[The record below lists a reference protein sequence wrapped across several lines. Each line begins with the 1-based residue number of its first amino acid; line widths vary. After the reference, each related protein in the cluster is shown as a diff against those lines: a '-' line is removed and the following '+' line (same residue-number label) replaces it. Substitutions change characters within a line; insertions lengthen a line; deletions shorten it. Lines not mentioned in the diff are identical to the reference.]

1 MRTIIFLFVLLSSSL
16 SFAQPGVAPQ
26 KEVGGVMS
34 YIHTVEP
41 GNTLWGLQQMYG
53 VKVGD
58 IMSNNS
64 NLNEGLS
71 VGQKIIIPVPNYVK
85 PLPETSKYK
94 VKKGETLYG
103 LSRKFNT
110 TVDEL
115 IKINPELSKGLKK
128 GQLIQVPGKIE
139 SEIAEE
145 IEPEIIDEPVPNPFV
160 ADTILETQETVTV
173 SFSDSIVRHNV
184 MSHETMYSISKRFM
198 VSIEKIMEINKL
210 STTRLSEGQVLV
222 IPVKSER
229 ITKVPVK
236 PVPDVYE
243 PDDNEPLIF
252 EIKERYK
259 IAVILPLHLDYG
271 PGYSKYVSSVATQF
285 YMGALMALDSLKAM
299 GLNADVHFFDS
310 KNDSAAVQAL
320 VNGSEFLDVDL
331 VIGPFFSKTQAIV
344 AQYCKNNK
352 IRMVCP
358 VSSESKL
365 LEKNR
370 LVYASVPSN
379 ITLVTGLAQ
388 YVLRTH
394 AKDKIILV
402 KSTDKDDL
410 PLYEAFRKSFNESP
424 MLGESRPA
432 LRETTIDGMKSYLDR
447 SSKNIII
454 IPTLDKTT
462 GVRFMNTLNR
472 SSFKAK
478 PDEIYVFG
486 MKEWV
491 DFTDI
496 NNIYKNKF
504 NLHFGSPNFVD
515 YYTDEMI
522 ELNRT
527 FRREYNTD
535 MSKMAVQAYDVFLFY
550 CSNFFLENQKP
561 NLMMNNFRMEQFSE
575 SDGYENQNVF
585 IVEQEEYELRDSENP
600 IND

>member
-34 YIHTVEP
+34 YIHTVEL

-53 VKVGD
+53 VKVED

-210 STTRLSEGQVLV
+210 STTRLSEGQVLI

-331 VIGPFFSKTQAIV
+331 VIGPFFSKTQAIL
-344 AQYCKNNK
+344 AEYCKNNK

-394 AKDKIILV
+394 AQDKIILV

-462 GVRFMNTLNR
+462 GIRFMNTLNR

-527 FRREYNTD
+527 FRHEYNTD
-535 MSKMAVQAYDVFLFY
+535 MSKIAVQAYDVFLFY

-585 IVEQEEYELRDSENP
+585 ILEQEEYELRDSENP

>member
-53 VKVGD
+53 VKVED

-344 AQYCKNNK
+344 AEYCKNNK

-358 VSSESKL
+358 VSFESKL

-394 AKDKIILV
+394 AQDKIILV

-424 MLGESRPA
+424 ILGESRPA

>member
-34 YIHTVEP
+34 YIHTVEL

-53 VKVGD
+53 VRVED

-139 SEIAEE
+139 PEIAEE

-210 STTRLSEGQVLV
+210 STTRLSEGQVLI

-236 PVPDVYE
+236 PVPDVYD

-344 AQYCKNNK
+344 AEYCKNNK

-394 AKDKIILV
+394 AQDKIILV

-462 GVRFMNTLNR
+462 GIRFMNTLNR

-491 DFTDI
+491 DFKDI

-585 IVEQEEYELRDSENP
+585 ILEQEEYELRDSENP

>member
-1 MRTIIFLFVLLSSSL
+1 MRIIIFLFVLLSSSQ

-34 YIHTVEP
+34 YIHTVES

-53 VKVGD
+53 VKVED
-58 IMSNNS
+58 IMSNNP
-64 NLNEGLS
+64 NLSEGLS

-85 PLPETSKYK
+85 PLPETSEYK

-115 IKINPELSKGLKK
+115 IKINPELSEGLKK
-128 GQLIQVPGKIE
+128 GQLIQAPGKIE
-139 SEIAEE
+139 PEFAAEIV
-145 IEPEIIDEPVPNPFV
+145 PDIIDEPVPNPFV
-160 ADTILETQETVTV
+160 ADTIAETQETVTV
-173 SFSDSIVRHNV
+173 SFSDSIVRHSV

-210 STTRLSEGQVLV
+210 STTRLSEGQVLI

-236 PVPDVYE
+236 PVPDVYD
-243 PDDNEPLIF
+243 PDDSEPLNF
-252 EIKERYK
+252 DIKKRYK

-271 PGYSKYVSSVATQF
+271 PGYSKYVSSVATQY
-285 YMGALMALDSLKAM
+285 YMGASMALDSLKAM

-331 VIGPFFSKTQAIV
+331 VIGPFFPKTQAIV
-344 AQYCKNNK
+344 AEYCKNNK

-394 AKDKIILV
+394 AQDKIILV
-402 KSTDKDDL
+402 KPTDKDDL
-410 PLYEAFRKSFNESP
+410 PLYEAFRKSFHESP
-424 MLGESRPA
+424 VLGEIRPA

-454 IPTLDKTT
+454 IPTVNKNT
-462 GVRFMNTLNR
+462 GVTFMNTLNR

-496 NNIYKNKF
+496 NNLYKNKF

-522 ELNRT
+522 ELNRA
-527 FRREYNTD
+527 FRRKYNTD
-535 MSKMAVQAYDVFLFY
+535 MTKMAIQAYDVFLFY

-561 NLMMNNFRMEQFSE
+561 NLMMNNFRMEQVSE
-575 SDGYENQNVF
+575 SDGFENQNVY
-585 IVEQEEYELRDSENP
+585 IVEQEEYELRDSEKP

>member
-53 VKVGD
+53 VKVED

-139 SEIAEE
+139 PEIAEE

-344 AQYCKNNK
+344 AEYCKNNK

-394 AKDKIILV
+394 AQDKIILV

-491 DFTDI
+491 DFKDI

-585 IVEQEEYELRDSENP
+585 ILEQEEYELRDSENP

>member
-53 VKVGD
+53 VKVED

-344 AQYCKNNK
+344 AEYCKNNK

-394 AKDKIILV
+394 AQDKIILV

>member
-344 AQYCKNNK
+344 AEYCKNNK

>member
-394 AKDKIILV
+394 AQDKIILV

>member
-34 YIHTVEP
+34 YIHTVEL

-53 VKVGD
+53 VRVED

-139 SEIAEE
+139 PEIAEE

-210 STTRLSEGQVLV
+210 STTRLSEGQVLI

-236 PVPDVYE
+236 PVPDVYD

-394 AKDKIILV
+394 AQDKIILV

-527 FRREYNTD
+527 FRHEYNTD
-535 MSKMAVQAYDVFLFY
+535 MSKIAVQAYDVFLFY

-585 IVEQEEYELRDSENP
+585 ILEQEEYELRDSENP

>member
-53 VKVGD
+53 VKVED

-252 EIKERYK
+252 EIKERCK

-344 AQYCKNNK
+344 AEYCKNNK

>member
-53 VKVGD
+53 VKVED

-344 AQYCKNNK
+344 AEYCKNNK

-394 AKDKIILV
+394 AQDKIILV

-462 GVRFMNTLNR
+462 GIRFMNTLNR

-491 DFTDI
+491 DFKDI

-585 IVEQEEYELRDSENP
+585 ILEQEEYELRDSENP

>member
-344 AQYCKNNK
+344 AEYCKNNK

-358 VSSESKL
+358 VSFESKL

-394 AKDKIILV
+394 AQDKIILV

>member
-1 MRTIIFLFVLLSSSL
+1 MRIIIFLFVLLSSSQ

-34 YIHTVEP
+34 YIHTVES

-53 VKVGD
+53 VKVED
-58 IMSNNS
+58 IMSNNP
-64 NLNEGLS
+64 NLSEGLS

-85 PLPETSKYK
+85 PLPETSEYK

-115 IKINPELSKGLKK
+115 IKINPELSEGLKK
-128 GQLIQVPGKIE
+128 GQLIQAPGKIE
-139 SEIAEE
+139 PEFAAEIV
-145 IEPEIIDEPVPNPFV
+145 PDIIDEPVPNPFV
-160 ADTILETQETVTV
+160 ADTIAETQETVTV
-173 SFSDSIVRHNV
+173 SFSDSIVRHSV

-210 STTRLSEGQVLV
+210 STTRLSEGQVLI

-236 PVPDVYE
+236 PVPDVYD
-243 PDDNEPLIF
+243 PDDSEPLNF
-252 EIKERYK
+252 DIKKRYK

-271 PGYSKYVSSVATQF
+271 PGYSKYVSSVATQY
-285 YMGALMALDSLKAM
+285 YMGASMALDSLKAM

-331 VIGPFFSKTQAIV
+331 VIGPFFPKTQAIV
-344 AQYCKNNK
+344 AEYCKNNK

-388 YVLRTH
+388 YVL
-394 AKDKIILV
+394 
-402 KSTDKDDL
+402 
-410 PLYEAFRKSFNESP
+410 
-424 MLGESRPA
+424 
-432 LRETTIDGMKSYLDR
+432 
-447 SSKNIII
+447 
-454 IPTLDKTT
+454 
-462 GVRFMNTLNR
+462 
-472 SSFKAK
+472 
-478 PDEIYVFG
+478 
-486 MKEWV
+486 
-491 DFTDI
+491 
-496 NNIYKNKF
+496 
-504 NLHFGSPNFVD
+504 
-515 YYTDEMI
+515 
-522 ELNRT
+522 
-527 FRREYNTD
+527 
-535 MSKMAVQAYDVFLFY
+535 
-550 CSNFFLENQKP
+550 
-561 NLMMNNFRMEQFSE
+561 
-575 SDGYENQNVF
+575 
-585 IVEQEEYELRDSENP
+585 
-600 IND
+600 

>member
-1 MRTIIFLFVLLSSSL
+1 
-16 SFAQPGVAPQ
+16 
-26 KEVGGVMS
+26 
-34 YIHTVEP
+34 
-41 GNTLWGLQQMYG
+41 MYG
-53 VKVGD
+53 VKVED

-344 AQYCKNNK
+344 AEYCKNNK

-447 SSKNIII
+447 SSKIIII

-535 MSKMAVQAYDVFLFY
+535 MSKMAVQAYDVFLFD

>member
-34 YIHTVEP
+34 YIHTVEL

-53 VKVGD
+53 VRVED

-210 STTRLSEGQVLV
+210 STTRLSEGQVLI

-236 PVPDVYE
+236 PVPDVYD

-331 VIGPFFSKTQAIV
+331 VIGPFFSKTQAIL
-344 AQYCKNNK
+344 AEYCKNNK

-394 AKDKIILV
+394 AQDKIILV

-462 GVRFMNTLNR
+462 GIRFMNTLNR

-527 FRREYNTD
+527 FRHEYNTD
-535 MSKMAVQAYDVFLFY
+535 MSKIAVQAYDVFLFY

-585 IVEQEEYELRDSENP
+585 ILEQEEYELRDSENP

>member
-53 VKVGD
+53 VKVED

-344 AQYCKNNK
+344 AEYCKNNK

-462 GVRFMNTLNR
+462 GIRFMNTLNR

-585 IVEQEEYELRDSENP
+585 ILEQEEYELRDSENP

>member
-1 MRTIIFLFVLLSSSL
+1 MRTILILFVLLSSSQL
-16 SFAQPGVAPQ
+16 FAQPGVAPQ
-26 KEVGGVMS
+26 KEVAGVMS
-34 YIHTVEP
+34 YIHTVES

-53 VKVGD
+53 VSVEE
-58 IMSNNS
+58 IMSNNPD
-64 NLNEGLS
+64 LNEGLS
-71 VGQKIIIPVPNYVK
+71 LGQKIIIPVPNYVK

-94 VKKGETLYG
+94 VRKGETLYG

-115 IKINPELSKGLKK
+115 IKINPELSEGLKK

-139 SEIAEE
+139 PEIAVE
-145 IEPEIIDEPVPNPFV
+145 IVPEIIDEPVPNPFV
-160 ADTILETQETVTV
+160 ADTIAETQEAITV
-173 SFSDSIVRHNV
+173 SFSDSIVRHSV

-198 VSIEKIMEINKL
+198 VSIEKIMKVNDL
-210 STTRLSEGQVLV
+210 SSTRLSDGQILI

-229 ITKVPVK
+229 ITRVPVK
-236 PVPDVYE
+236 PVPDVYD
-243 PDDNEPLIF
+243 PDNGEPLIF
-252 EIKERYK
+252 ESKERYK

-271 PGYSKYVSSVATQF
+271 PGYSKFVSSAATQY
-285 YMGALMALDSLKAM
+285 YMGASMALDSLKAM

-310 KNDSAAVQAL
+310 KNDSAAVLAL
-320 VNGSEFLDVDL
+320 VNGNEFEGVDL
-331 VIGPFFSKTQAIV
+331 VIGPFFPKTQAIV
-344 AQYCKNNK
+344 AEYCKNNM

-379 ITLVTGLAQ
+379 ITLINGLAQ

-394 AKDKIILV
+394 AHDKIILV
-402 KSTDKDDL
+402 KPTNKKDL

-424 MLGESRPA
+424 VIGLSRPA
-432 LRETTIDGMKSYLDR
+432 LKETTIDGMKSYLDR

-454 IPTLDKTT
+454 IPTVDKNT
-462 GVRFMNTLNR
+462 GVKFMNTLNR
-472 SSFKAK
+472 SSFRAK
-478 PDEIYVFG
+478 PDEIFVFG

-496 NNIYKNKF
+496 NNLYKNKF

-522 ELNRT
+522 ELNRA

-561 NLMMNNFRMEQFSE
+561 NLMMNDFRMEQVSE

-585 IVEQEEYELRDSENP
+585 VVEQEEYELRDSENL
-600 IND
+600 IHD

>member
-53 VKVGD
+53 VKVED

-344 AQYCKNNK
+344 AEYCKNNK

-358 VSSESKL
+358 VSFESKL

-394 AKDKIILV
+394 AQDKIILV

>member
-53 VKVGD
+53 VKVED

-344 AQYCKNNK
+344 AEYCKNNK

-394 AKDKIILV
+394 AQDKIILV

-585 IVEQEEYELRDSENP
+585 ILEQEEYELRDSENP

>member
-16 SFAQPGVAPQ
+16 SFAQPGVATQ

-34 YIHTVEP
+34 YIHTVEL

-53 VKVGD
+53 VRVED

-210 STTRLSEGQVLV
+210 STTRLSEGQVLI

-236 PVPDVYE
+236 PVPDVYD

-344 AQYCKNNK
+344 AEYCKNNK

-394 AKDKIILV
+394 AQDKIILV

-585 IVEQEEYELRDSENP
+585 ILEQEEYELRDSENP

>member
-34 YIHTVEP
+34 YIHTVEL

-53 VKVGD
+53 VKVED

-210 STTRLSEGQVLV
+210 STTRLSEGQVLI

-236 PVPDVYE
+236 PVPDVYD

-344 AQYCKNNK
+344 AEYCKNNK

-394 AKDKIILV
+394 AQDKIILV

-462 GVRFMNTLNR
+462 GIRFMNTLNR

-527 FRREYNTD
+527 FRHEYNTD
-535 MSKMAVQAYDVFLFY
+535 MSKIAVQAYDVFLFY

-585 IVEQEEYELRDSENP
+585 ILEQEEYELRDSENP

>member
-53 VKVGD
+53 VKVED

-344 AQYCKNNK
+344 AEYCKNNK

-424 MLGESRPA
+424 MLGEIRPA

>member
-344 AQYCKNNK
+344 AEYCKNNK

-585 IVEQEEYELRDSENP
+585 ILEQEEYELRDSENR

>member
-53 VKVGD
+53 VKVED

-344 AQYCKNNK
+344 AEYCKNNK

-424 MLGESRPA
+424 MLGEIRPA

-550 CSNFFLENQKP
+550 CSNFLLENQKP

-585 IVEQEEYELRDSENP
+585 ILEQEEYELRDSENR

>member
-1 MRTIIFLFVLLSSSL
+1 MRTIIFLFVLLSSSQ

-53 VKVGD
+53 VKVED
-58 IMSNNS
+58 IMSNNP

-115 IKINPELSKGLKK
+115 IKINPELSEGLKK

-139 SEIAEE
+139 PEIAAE

-160 ADTILETQETVTV
+160 ADTIVETQETVTV
-173 SFSDSIVRHNV
+173 SFSDSIVRHSV

-210 STTRLSEGQVLV
+210 STTRLSEGQVLI

-236 PVPDVYE
+236 PVPDVYD

-252 EIKERYK
+252 DIKKRYK

-271 PGYSKYVSSVATQF
+271 PGYSKYVSSAATQY
-285 YMGALMALDSLKAM
+285 YMGASMALDSLKAM

-310 KNDSAAVQAL
+310 KNDSATVQAL

-331 VIGPFFSKTQAIV
+331 VIGPFFPKTQAIV
-344 AQYCKNNK
+344 AEYCKNNK

-394 AKDKIILV
+394 AQDKIILV
-402 KSTDKDDL
+402 KPTDKDDL

-424 MLGESRPA
+424 VLGESRPA

-454 IPTLDKTT
+454 IPTVDKNT
-462 GVRFMNTLNR
+462 GVKFMNTLNR
-472 SSFKAK
+472 SSFRAK
-478 PDEIYVFG
+478 PDEIYVFA

-522 ELNRT
+522 ELNRA

-535 MSKMAVQAYDVFLFY
+535 MTKMAVQAYDVFLFY

-561 NLMMNNFRMEQFSE
+561 NLMMNNFRMEQVSE

>member
-53 VKVGD
+53 VKVED

-344 AQYCKNNK
+344 AEYCKNNK

>member
-53 VKVGD
+53 VKVED

-210 STTRLSEGQVLV
+210 STTRLSEGQVLI

-344 AQYCKNNK
+344 AEYCKNNK

-527 FRREYNTD
+527 FRHEYNTD
-535 MSKMAVQAYDVFLFY
+535 MSKIAVQAYDVFLFY

-585 IVEQEEYELRDSENP
+585 ILEQEEYELRDSENP

>member
-344 AQYCKNNK
+344 AEYCKNNK

-550 CSNFFLENQKP
+550 CSNFLLENQKP

-585 IVEQEEYELRDSENP
+585 ILEQEEYELRDSENR

>member
-16 SFAQPGVAPQ
+16 SFAQPGVATQ

-34 YIHTVEP
+34 YIHTVEL

-53 VKVGD
+53 VRVED

-139 SEIAEE
+139 PEIAEE

-210 STTRLSEGQVLV
+210 STTRLSEGQVLI

-236 PVPDVYE
+236 PVPDVYD

-285 YMGALMALDSLKAM
+285 YMGALMAIDSLKAM

-344 AQYCKNNK
+344 AEYCKNNK

-394 AKDKIILV
+394 AQDKIILV

-410 PLYEAFRKSFNESP
+410 PLYEAVRKSFNESP

-462 GVRFMNTLNR
+462 GIRFMNTLNR

-491 DFTDI
+491 DFKDI

-527 FRREYNTD
+527 FRHEYNTD
-535 MSKMAVQAYDVFLFY
+535 MSKIAVQAYDVFLFY

-585 IVEQEEYELRDSENP
+585 ILEQEEYELRDSENP

>member
-53 VKVGD
+53 VKVED

-331 VIGPFFSKTQAIV
+331 VIGPFFSKTQAIL
-344 AQYCKNNK
+344 AEYCKNNK

-394 AKDKIILV
+394 AQDKIILV

>member
-53 VKVGD
+53 VKVED

-236 PVPDVYE
+236 PVPDVYD

-344 AQYCKNNK
+344 AEYCKNNK

>member
-344 AQYCKNNK
+344 AEYCKNNK

-550 CSNFFLENQKP
+550 CSNFLLENQKP

-585 IVEQEEYELRDSENP
+585 IVEQEEYELRDSENR

>member
-344 AQYCKNNK
+344 AEYCKNNK

-424 MLGESRPA
+424 MLGEIRPA

>member
-344 AQYCKNNK
+344 AEYCKNNK

-550 CSNFFLENQKP
+550 CSNFLLENQKP

>member
-1 MRTIIFLFVLLSSSL
+1 MRTILILFVLLSSSQL
-16 SFAQPGVAPQ
+16 FAQPGVAPQ
-26 KEVGGVMS
+26 KEVEGVMS
-34 YIHTVEP
+34 YIHTVES

-53 VKVGD
+53 VSVEK

-71 VGQKIIIPVPNYVK
+71 IGQKVIIPVPNYVA
-85 PLPETSKYK
+85 PLPETSRYK
-94 VKKGETLYG
+94 VKRGDTLYG
-103 LSRKFNT
+103 LSRKFKT

-115 IKINPELSKGLKK
+115 IKINPELSEGLQK

-139 SEIAEE
+139 PAIVVE
-145 IEPEIIDEPVPNPFV
+145 IETENIYEPVPNPFI
-160 ADTILETQETVTV
+160 ADTISETQETVNV
-173 SFSDSIVRHNV
+173 SFSDSIVRHSV
-184 MSHETMYSISKRFM
+184 MSHETMYSISRRFM
-198 VSIEKIMEINKL
+198 VPIEKIMEVNKL
-210 STTRLSEGQVLV
+210 STTRLSEGQVLI

-236 PVPDVYE
+236 SVPDVYD

-252 EIKERYK
+252 DVKERYK

-271 PGYSKYVSSVATQF
+271 PEYSKYVSSVATQY
-285 YMGALMALDSLKAM
+285 YMGASMALDSLKAM

-310 KNDSAAVQAL
+310 KNDSVAVL
-320 VNGSEFLDVDL
+320 ELINGIEFNDVDL
-331 VIGPFFSKTQAIV
+331 VIGPFFAKTQAIV
-344 AQYCKNNK
+344 AEYCKNNK

-379 ITLVTGLAQ
+379 ITLVNGLAQ

-394 AKDKIILV
+394 ANDNIILV
-402 KSTDKDDL
+402 KPTDKKDL
-410 PLYEAFRKSFNESP
+410 PLYEAFRKSFNEFP
-424 MLGESRPA
+424 VLELSRPA
-432 LRETTIDGMKSYLDR
+432 LRETTIDGMKSFLNR

-454 IPTLDKTT
+454 IPTINKTT
-462 GVRFMNTLNR
+462 GVKFMNTLNR

-478 PDEIYVFG
+478 RDEIFVFG

-522 ELNRT
+522 ELNRA

-535 MSKMAVQAYDVFLFY
+535 MSKMAIQAYDVFLFY
-550 CSNFFLENQKP
+550 CSNFFLENKKP
-561 NLMMNNFRMEQFSE
+561 NLMMNNFRMEQVSE

-585 IVEQEEYELRDSENP
+585 IVEQEEYELRDGEKR

>member
-53 VKVGD
+53 VKVED

-344 AQYCKNNK
+344 AEYCKNNK

-527 FRREYNTD
+527 FRHEYNTD
-535 MSKMAVQAYDVFLFY
+535 MSKIAVQAYDVFLFY

>member
-53 VKVGD
+53 VKVED

-344 AQYCKNNK
+344 AEYCKNNK

-394 AKDKIILV
+394 AQDKIILV

-527 FRREYNTD
+527 FRHEYNTD
-535 MSKMAVQAYDVFLFY
+535 MSKIAVQAYDVFLFY

-585 IVEQEEYELRDSENP
+585 ILEQEEYELRDSENP